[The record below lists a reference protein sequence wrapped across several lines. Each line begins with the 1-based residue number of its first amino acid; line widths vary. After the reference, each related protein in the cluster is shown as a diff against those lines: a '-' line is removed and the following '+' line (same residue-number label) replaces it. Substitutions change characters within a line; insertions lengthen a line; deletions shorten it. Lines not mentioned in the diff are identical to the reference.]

1 MNMDVY
7 YLDRDHQ
14 RHGPVKP
21 EALAACGVGPD
32 SYVWMAGMK
41 DWLLARDVPELAPY
55 VSAASGP
62 AVPGPAR
69 QSPGAAGYDGYARG
83 AAVEPR
89 YESGARPSS
98 GNGAAVVGFV
108 LAIFLLVCWIPGLNV
123 FVCWL
128 LALIFS
134 CVGLRR
140 SPRGLAV
147 AGLVITL
154 LLLVVFIVLLSI
166 GISVMGEVLN
176 L

>member
-21 EALAACGVGPD
+21 ESLSACGVGPD
-32 SYVWMAGMK
+32 NYVWMAGMK

-55 VSAASGP
+55 VFAASGP
-62 AVPGPAR
+62 AVSGPAAPADA
-69 QSPGAAGYDGYARG
+69 SAGYDGYARP
-83 AAVEPR
+83 AAAEPR
-89 YESGARPSS
+89 REPRQQPSS
-98 GNGAAVVGFV
+98 GNGAGVAGFV
-108 LAIFLLVCWIPGLNV
+108 LAIFLLVCWIPGFNI

-140 SPRGLAV
+140 RPRGLAI

-154 LLLVVFIVLLSI
+154 LLLLVFIILLSI
-166 GISVMGEVLN
+166 GISVMSEILN
-176 L
+176 V